1 MYTAL
6 RATTKTLTGLLS
18 AKIQADPE
26 LGVMFDP
33 VGTMLVSPN
42 TPQEMGVNSQ
52 AGLSVWLYRIVR
64 DEFTLNAPPRRVG
77 IDRVEHPPL
86 PMRLYYLM
94 TPFVDSTEDGSGTV
108 MEQTI
113 LGLVL
118 QTLNDK
124 PVLKGADLLG
134 EFAGTDTEIT
144 VRLESLDLEEITRIW
159 DSLESS
165 YQLSVSYEV
174 SVVPID
180 TGRQPM
186 AVAPVK
192 TVGNEYGKIIGTG
205 VAADGP

>member
-42 TPQEMGVNSQ
+42 TPQEMGVNAQ

-77 IDRVEHPPL
+77 IDRVEYPPL